1 MRPELYNVN
10 CVITISSYNMT
21 TQFPQSKP
29 LYEQV
34 VELIEARIING
45 EYRLGDQLPTEF
57 ELAAQ
62 YRVSRTVIREAMKT
76 LKERGWVDTRVGK
89 GTFVIDNVSRGVGA
103 SFDVI
108 VRRNPDLGFEH
119 LIEVRELLEP
129 GIAALAA
136 ERASAEQIQAMRQA
150 VEQMEHAANN
160 TADMDDFLAGDY
172 TFHALMAQATGNP
185 LVPSILQ
192 PVVTLMRDQQKYH
205 LYRVKGGYLKSQSHH
220 RQIMDAIEA
229 HDSEAARQAMLGHIR
244 QVSADVQ
251 KSNS

>member
-1 MRPELYNVN
+1 
-10 CVITISSYNMT
+10 MT

-45 EYRLGDQLPTEF
+45 DYRLGDQLPTEF

-89 GTFVIDNVSRGVGA
+89 GTFLIDNVSRGVGA

-108 VRRNPDLGFEH
+108 VRMNPDLGFEH

-136 ERASAEQIQAMRQA
+136 VRASDEQIHAMRAA
-150 VEQMEHAANN
+150 VDQMELAMNN
-160 TADMDDFLAGDY
+160 PALKDEFLIGDY
-172 TFHALMAQATGNP
+172 NFHTLMAQATGNP

-220 RQIMDAIEA
+220 RQIMEAIA
-229 HDSEAARQAMLGHIR
+229 NHDPDAARQAMLDHIS
-244 QVSADVQ
+244 QVRTDVQ
-251 KSNS
+251 SSNA

>member
-1 MRPELYNVN
+1 
-10 CVITISSYNMT
+10 MT

-45 EYRLGDQLPTEF
+45 DYRLGDQLPTEF

-89 GTFVIDNVSRGVGA
+89 GTFLIDNVSRGVGA

-108 VRRNPDLGFEH
+108 VRMNPDLGFEH

-136 ERASAEQIQAMRQA
+136 VRASDEQIQAMRAA
-150 VEQMEHAANN
+150 VDQMELAMNN
-160 TADMDDFLAGDY
+160 PALKDEFLIGDY
-172 TFHALMAQATGNP
+172 NFHTLMAQATGNP

-220 RQIMDAIEA
+220 RQIMEAIA
-229 HDSEAARQAMLGHIR
+229 NHDPDAARQAMLDHIS
-244 QVSADVQ
+244 QVRADVQ
-251 KSNS
+251 SSNA

>member
-1 MRPELYNVN
+1 
-10 CVITISSYNMT
+10 MT

-172 TFHALMAQATGNP
+172 TFHTLMAQATGNP

-220 RQIMDAIEA
+220 RLIMEAIEN
-229 HDSEAARQAMLGHIR
+229 HDPEAARQAMLGHIR

-251 KSNS
+251 QSNS

>member
-1 MRPELYNVN
+1 
-10 CVITISSYNMT
+10 MT

-34 VELIEARIING
+34 VELIESRIING

-89 GTFVIDNVSRGVGA
+89 GTFLVDNVSRGVGA

-108 VRRNPDLGFEH
+108 VRMNPDLGFEH

-136 ERASAEQIQAMRQA
+136 ERASAEQIQAMRKA
-150 VEQMEHAANN
+150 VDQMERATNN
-160 TADMDDFLAGDY
+160 PADMDDFLAGDY

>member
-1 MRPELYNVN
+1 M
-10 CVITISSYNMT
+10 TT

-34 VELIEARIING
+34 VELIEARIISG

-57 ELAAQ
+57 EMAAQ

-89 GTFVIDNVSRGVGA
+89 GTFLVDNVSRGVGA

-108 VRRNPDLGFEH
+108 VRMNPDQGFEH
-119 LIEVRELLEP
+119 LIEVRELIEP

-136 ERASAEQIQAMRQA
+136 VRASDQQIQAMRAA
-150 VEQMEHAANN
+150 VEKMENAIEQAS
-160 TADMDDFLAGDY
+160 AIDDFLTGDY
-172 TFHALMAQATGNP
+172 TFHTLLAQSTGNP
-185 LVPSILQ
+185 LVPSILE

-205 LYRVKGGYLKSQSHH
+205 LYRVKGGSVKSQSNH
-220 RQIMDAIEA
+220 RLIMEAIENR
-229 HDSEAARQAMLGHIR
+229 DPEAARQHMLDHIR
-244 QVSADVQ
+244 QVRADVQ
-251 KSNS
+251 ASNL

>member
-1 MRPELYNVN
+1 M
-10 CVITISSYNMT
+10 TT

-34 VELIEARIING
+34 VELIEARIISG

-57 ELAAQ
+57 EMAAQ

-89 GTFVIDNVSRGVGA
+89 GTFLVDNVSRGVGA

-108 VRRNPDLGFEH
+108 VRMNPDLGFEH
-119 LIEVRELLEP
+119 LIEVRELIEP

-136 ERASAEQIQAMRQA
+136 VRASDQQIQAMRAA
-150 VEQMEHAANN
+150 VEKMENAIEQAS
-160 TADMDDFLAGDY
+160 AIDDFLTGDY
-172 TFHALMAQATGNP
+172 TFHTLLAQSTGNP
-185 LVPSILQ
+185 LVPSILE

-205 LYRVKGGYLKSQSHH
+205 LYRVKGGSVKSQNNH
-220 RQIMDAIEA
+220 RLIMEAIENR
-229 HDSEAARQAMLGHIR
+229 DPEAARQHMLDHIR
-244 QVSADVQ
+244 QVRADVQ
-251 KSNS
+251 ASNL